1 MKLQNTLLLSTL
13 LLLTGCAELLN
24 NNRSFVDQMDHETDG
39 FFVAGRDFESVP
51 GDNGKAY
58 RSRSEIRTRTP
69 ASRKEQERNSHIKS
83 IKVELARKEKSLS
96 PKEYVKYRKNK
107 QFMKTDSDKVYY
119 LGLPSYDR
127 DEYLSG
133 VVPNYYYQSRKGK
146 RHQLGFQ
153 RQVKRSE
160 LYVGMSKNAVVNNWR
175 RPSSIEV
182 AGDPRNENERWI
194 YRENGK
200 NRFVYFENGRVEG
213 WTMDHAT
220 QNSFYS
226 R

>member
-1 MKLQNTLLLSTL
+1 MKIRNTLLLSTL
-13 LLLTGCAELLN
+13 LVFTGCAELLN

-51 GDNGKAY
+51 GDSGKEF
-58 RSRSEIRTRTP
+58 RSKSEIGSRTP
-69 ASRKEQERNSHIKS
+69 ASRKERERFDHIKS
-83 IKVELARKEKSLS
+83 IKSELARKERALS
-96 PKEYVKYRKNK
+96 PKEYGKYRKYK
-107 QFMKTDSDKVYY
+107 RYMKTDSDRVYY

-127 DEYLSG
+127 DEYLAG
-133 VVPNYYYQSRKGK
+133 LVPNYYHQTRKGM

-153 RQVKRSE
+153 RQIRRSE
-160 LYVGMSKNAVVNNWR
+160 LYVGMSKNAVINNWK
-175 RPSSIEV
+175 RPTTIEV
-182 AGDPRNENERWI
+182 AGDPRNENERWV

-213 WTMDHAT
+213 WTMDHAS
-220 QNSFYS
+220 QNSYYS